1 MSNIKEVAQKYSCEC
16 CTYTTNKKS
25 NYSRHMVSKKHQKKM
40 NGEET
45 SSIEEEKSKTRKP
58 RTPKIK
64 KNTEELSIQTDS
76 DDETVY
82 SDFTI
87 ECQSD
92 NEIDDNVKQIYE
104 NQIKELREMYEK
116 QINELK
122 EENEILKDNVELLQ
136 QEKEELQ
143 QEIELTNEEI
153 LKNDAE
159 LEIFKNN
166 FEIIKYQKIVLEE
179 KIIYGLKCQIQDA
192 MEIIEEKKMIEKFN
206 TINKFQQ
213 PKQEETNDEI
223 IINLR
228 IQIEK
233 IQEFIYDNVESAK
246 PAIKMIIEEQPILK
260 CINDEN
266 NYLTKENFESLN
278 KENLLLTDEV
288 IKLEEELNS
297 LKCEIS
303 NLNIKKY
310 TSDEIVN
317 DKKKKSKKIKN
328 DNSKN
333 PMEIYKELCRDS
345 KFNNKII
352 SNSFI
357 DKSNKC
363 EIVKMN
369 IMKSINSEDH
379 QIKPSKIYQEI
390 FISVIEEM
398 NSKNIKF
405 IECVDTRRN
414 KFKIHDG
421 TEWKKY
427 NEHEFEDIIKILM
440 NHISNSFYNAI
451 SNTTEMIDN
460 IEFMKIYKKSKEYFL
475 SEEGSKNEIILS
487 ILNPLYDDNLNFMKT
502 VIILCKK
509 MCKDTERKNNIS
521 RKSCKKSSKK
531 KYESETDDDSD
542 DDDSDSD

>member
-87 ECQSD
+87 EYQSN
-92 NEIDDNVKQIYE
+92 NEIDDK
-104 NQIKELREMYEK
+104 IKELREIYEK

-122 EENEILKDNVELLQ
+122 EENELLKDSNELLQ

-143 QEIELTNEEI
+143 REINYLTEDNSASSSESIYENIENEL
-153 LKNDAE
+153 K
-159 LEIFKNN
+159 
-166 FEIIKYQKIVLEE
+166 IKDDT
-179 KIIYGLKCQIQDA
+179 IYNLKCQVQD
-192 MEIIEEKKMIEKFN
+192 
-206 TINKFQQ
+206 
-213 PKQEETNDEI
+213 
-223 IINLR
+223 L
-228 IQIEK
+228 
-233 IQEFIYDNVESAK
+233 QEFIDDNVKKVESAE

-542 DDDSDSD
+542 DDDSDDDDSDSD

>member
-1 MSNIKEVAQKYSCEC
+1 MSNIKEVAQELFCEC
-16 CTYTTNKKS
+16 CAYTTDRKDNFT
-25 NYSRHMVSKKHQKKM
+25 RHLVSKKHQKKM

-45 SSIEEEKSKTRKP
+45 SSVEEEKPKTRKP

-64 KNTEELSIQTDS
+64 KNTEESSIQTDS

-82 SDFTI
+82 SNFII
-87 ECQSD
+87 EYES
-92 NEIDDNVKQIYE
+92 NDDK
-104 NQIKELREMYEK
+104 IKELKEMYEK

-122 EENEILKDNVELLQ
+122 EENELLKNSNELLQ

-143 QEIELTNEEI
+143 REIDYLTEDNSVSSSESTCENIENEL
-153 LKNDAE
+153 K
-159 LEIFKNN
+159 
-166 FEIIKYQKIVLEE
+166 IKDDT
-179 KIIYGLKCQIQDA
+179 IYDLKCQIQD
-192 MEIIEEKKMIEKFN
+192 
-206 TINKFQQ
+206 
-213 PKQEETNDEI
+213 
-223 IINLR
+223 L
-228 IQIEK
+228 
-233 IQEFIYDNVESAK
+233 QEFIDDNIKKIKPTE
-246 PAIKMIIEEQPILK
+246 PAIKMIIEEQPTLK
-260 CINDEN
+260 CINDDEN

-310 TSDEIVN
+310 TCDKVIDDE
-317 DKKKKSKKIKN
+317 KKKSKKMKN
-328 DNSKN
+328 DNLKN

-345 KFNNKII
+345 KFNNKIM

-363 EIVKMN
+363 EIVKIN
-369 IMKSINSEDH
+369 IIKSINSEDH
-379 QIKPSKIYQEI
+379 QIKPSKIYQQI

-398 NSKNIKF
+398 NSRNIKF

-427 NEHEFEDIIKILM
+427 NEHEFEDVIKILM

-487 ILNPLYDDNLNFMKT
+487 ILNPLYDDNLNFNKN
-502 VIILCKK
+502 VINLCKK
-509 MCKDTERKNNIS
+509 MCKDDNQKKSIS
-521 RKSCKKSSKK
+521 KKSSKK
-531 KYESETDDDSD
+531 KYESETDSDNDDD
-542 DDDSDSD
+542 DDDNDDSDSDED